1 MLGALEDSG
10 SANLEGSTG
19 GRNDQGNVLV
29 TVIENLGN
37 AIMQEADANDA
48 LAGADILGGAG
59 AALGVNF
66 DVLIEVNQILD
77 ALIVAVH
84 LDHGIED
91 QLGSTS
97 GIVVGHPDE
106 TLVLFLEQIGP
117 ILGGFQTHAGQ
128 LIGIDHEAQDT
139 LVDTIP
145 VTISIAVH
153 GLEQVFGVGGLI
165 GFQQAILRHH
175 VVGIGGAAESDI
187 SRGIA
192 GFFLDLGLDLAGGQA
207 LMVYLDTKDLLE
219 GIAGSGK
226 ILFLAAAVNGEL
238 TFGLSGSD
246 EIFHTSK
253 ALRIG
258 LGFLLTAVVLV
269 AAADHQGED
278 HDDSKQ
284 HRQCF
289 FHFCF
294 SSIN

>member
-1 MLGALEDSG
+1 M
-10 SANLEGSTG
+10 
-19 GRNDQGNVLV
+19 
-29 TVIENLGN
+29 
-37 AIMQEADANDA
+37 
-48 LAGADILGGAG
+48 
-59 AALGVNF
+59 
-66 DVLIEVNQILD
+66 
-77 ALIVAVH
+77 AVH

-91 QLGSTS
+91 QLGSTG

-106 TLVLFLEQIGP
+106 ALILFLEQIGP

-128 LIGIDHEAQDT
+128 LIGIDHEAKDT
-139 LVDTIP
+139 LIDTIP
-145 VTISIAVH
+145 VTIGIAIH
-153 GLEQVFGVGGLI
+153 GLEQVLGIGGLI
-165 GFQQAILRHH
+165 GFQQTILGHH
-175 VVGIGGAAESDI
+175 VVRIGGAAESDI

-207 LMVYLDTKDLLE
+207 LMIYLDTKDLLKA
-219 GIAGSGK
+219 IAGSGK

-238 TFGLSGSD
+238 TFGLSSSD
-246 EIFHTSK
+246 EVFHPGK
-253 ALRIG
+253 ALGIG
-258 LGFLLTAVVLV
+258 LGILIVVIVVLV